1 MRFNFGEISVRAVKP
16 GRAIAFPPF
25 RLDLLNGRLCRDEQ
39 VIALRPKAFALLQC
53 LLERPGQL
61 VTKEQLLDHV
71 WPETSVSDAV
81 LKGCIR
87 ELREVLGDEPA
98 APRFIETAHRRGYRF
113 IGKISE
119 DSELETSEPDPS
131 LRLAPS
137 LSLQLQTL
145 VGRDQELAQ
154 LRGWL
159 ERSVAGERQV
169 VFVTG
174 EPGIGKTTLVEAF
187 LQQAASN
194 PGVSIA
200 RGQCLD
206 HYGAGE
212 AYLPVLEA
220 VGRLCREP
228 GGERFVTL
236 LAERAP
242 TWLAQ
247 MPDLASPAEREAL
260 QRHLL
265 GATPQRM
272 LREMAEAFEALASQT
287 VLVLVLEDLHW
298 SDYSTLDL
306 VSYLARRREPARL
319 LLVSTYRP
327 VELILSEHP
336 LKAVKQELVLHR
348 KCAELALEFLTED
361 AVSEYLAAR
370 FPVSQLPAKLSHLIH
385 QRTDGNPLF
394 MVNVV
399 DYLLARKLVVETDG
413 RWELKVKLE
422 ELEVGVPESIHQMI
436 EKQVDRLSLEQQQML
451 EAASVVGVEFS
462 AAAVAAALEED
473 MVVVE
478 DRCEG
483 LARRH
488 QFLHPMTIAEWPD
501 GTVTAR
507 YAFVHA
513 LYQSV
518 LYNRVL
524 AARRRLLHQRI
535 GERSERAY
543 RDRAGEI
550 AAELAMHFEQGRD
563 YVRTVKYLRQAAENH
578 SRRHANREAI
588 GYLNR
593 ALDLVKRL
601 PELQRAQEHMAA
613 LEQFGMVRRSMGD
626 LKGAA
631 DVFAALAA
639 CAREQSQVDE
649 EVKALIREASVTSWV
664 DRERSLTAL
673 ERALALSPQVKD
685 ELLRAHAHSYW
696 GHWYSRFRTWRGE
709 DAQACVS
716 VIAAAREAGE
726 RRLLSLHVARYPY
739 YQVLRSDY
747 RAACRTAEE
756 GLHLAVEVG
765 DVFDYMYCQYYWAWA
780 LLHVGE
786 WGEMLR
792 ILGDGTRMAE
802 RNEHRLA
809 STLFQ
814 LELAWLHEQAFD
826 FARACELCERGLA
839 EARQSEH
846 ETNEWLSLILLG
858 IAHSG
863 LGHGQRALNCFK
875 EITRRV
881 DGKHGLMEWIFQMP
895 LRQGLSEYWLAQE
908 KFDQARQEAERV
920 CQLAA
925 PSGERTYLALGHRTL
940 AEIALAGKDW
950 DQTEAELRQ
959 ALGALEGS
967 EAPLAEWRVYAT
979 VAQFHQ
985 QRGHKAEAKR
995 YWVRSAA
1002 TINRLARS
1010 LVEAEELRASLLKHP
1025 QVKTILRHAGRG

>member
-1 MRFNFGEISVRAVKP
+1 VKP
-16 GRAIAFPPF
+16 GHAIAFLPF
-25 RLDLLNGRLCRDEQ
+25 HLDLLNQRLCRGEQ

-87 ELREVLGDEPA
+87 ELREALGDEPA

-113 IGKISE
+113 IGKISA
-119 DSELETSEPDPS
+119 DSELEKSKGEPA
-131 LRLAPS
+131 LRPVQS
-137 LSLQLQTL
+137 PTFPLQTL
-145 VGRDQELAQ
+145 VGRERELEQ
-154 LRGWL
+154 LQGWL
-159 ERSVAGERQV
+159 ERSVTGERQV

-187 LQQAASN
+187 LQQAASK

-200 RGQCLD
+200 RGQCLN

-220 VGRLCREP
+220 VGRLCRDP
-228 GGERFVTL
+228 GGERFLTL
-236 LAERAP
+236 LTERAP

-247 MPDLASPAEREAL
+247 MPALASPTERETL
-260 QRHLL
+260 QRQLL
-265 GATPQRM
+265 GATPERM
-272 LREMAEAFEALASQT
+272 LREMAEAFEALTSDTA
-287 VLVLVLEDLHW
+287 LVLVLEDLHW

-327 VELILSEHP
+327 VEVILSEHP
-336 LKAVKQELVLHR
+336 LKAVKQELALHR
-348 KCAELALEFLTED
+348 RCDELALEFLTED

-370 FPVSQLPAKLSHLIH
+370 FPVSQLPAGLAHLIH

-399 DYLLARKLVVETDG
+399 DYLLARKLMVEVDG

-436 EKQVDRLSLEQQQML
+436 EKQVDRLRLEQQQVL
-451 EAASVVGVEFS
+451 EAASVAGVEFS
-462 AAAVAAALEED
+462 ATAVAAALDED
-473 MVVVE
+473 MVGVE
-478 DRCEG
+478 DRCEA

-488 QFLHPMTIAEWPD
+488 QFLRPLAIAEWPD

-518 LYNRVL
+518 LYNRVPG
-524 AARRRLLHQRI
+524 ARRRLLHQRI

-550 AAELAMHFEQGRD
+550 AAELAMHFEQARD
-563 YVRTVKYLRQAAENH
+563 YGRTVKYLRQAAENH

-601 PELQRAQEHMAA
+601 PDVLQRAHEQMTA
-613 LEQFGMVRRSMGD
+613 LEQFGIVRRSMGD

-664 DRERSLTAL
+664 DRGRSLTAL

-709 DAQACVS
+709 DAQACVA
-716 VIAAAREAGE
+716 VIAAARQAGE

-756 GLHLAVEVG
+756 GLQLAVEVG

-875 EITRRV
+875 EITHREQH
-881 DGKHGLMEWIFQMP
+881 KQGLMEWIFQMP

-908 KFDQARQEAERV
+908 KFNQARQEAERV
-920 CQLAA
+920 CELAA
-925 PSGERTYLALGHRTL
+925 PPGERTYLALGHRTL
-940 AEIALAGKDW
+940 AEIAVAGRDW
-950 DQTEAELRQ
+950 DQAEAELKQ

-979 VAQFHQ
+979 VAQFRQ

-995 YWVRSAA
+995 YWTRSAA
-1002 TINRLARS
+1002 TINRLAES
-1010 LVEAEELRASLLKHP
+1010 LVEAKELRASLLNHP
-1025 QVKTILRHAGRG
+1025 QVKTILRHAG